1 MLEHAA
7 AWAANKV
14 LTIDQIKDL
23 VALVMSPD
31 SPVNKIASAAK
42 RRPTMSTTS
51 RRGFLGALA
60 VSGATLTARRALR
73 PRPASSTWPTIK
85 KDTDVAC
92 LYHCDFGDPRRFGQ
106 MLTNINN
113 HLSVYEFDPFK
124 VKIVVVA
131 HGAGL
136 KFFLDDL
143 SGTPW
148 AKDKIDPELYKRFTG
163 LTKFGVEAYLCEIT
177 YKRQNIDM
185 AKTRKDSFLKFVPSG
200 VATVAELQS
209 KGFAYLKV
217 G

>member
-1 MLEHAA
+1 MTEG
-7 AWAANKV
+7 K
-14 LTIDQIKDL
+14 
-23 VALVMSPD
+23 S
-31 SPVNKIASAAK
+31 
-42 RRPTMSTTS
+42 S
-51 RRGFLGALA
+51 RRGFIGALA
-60 VSGATLTARRALR
+60 LSGAAIGASRVAAA
-73 PRPASSTWPTIK
+73 PAKLNLSDIK
-85 KDTDVAC
+85 KETEIAC
-92 LYHCDFGDPRRFGQ
+92 VYHCDFGDVQRFSQ

-113 HLSVYEFDPFK
+113 HLSAYEFDSLR

-136 KFFLDDL
+136 KFFLADR

-148 AKDKIDPELYKRFTG
+148 EKDVIDEGLYKRFVG

-185 AKTRKDSFLKFVPSG
+185 AKTRDDPFLKFVPSG
-200 VATVAELQS
+200 VATAAELQS

>member
-1 MLEHAA
+1 
-7 AWAANKV
+7 
-14 LTIDQIKDL
+14 
-23 VALVMSPD
+23 
-31 SPVNKIASAAK
+31 
-42 RRPTMSTTS
+42 MSTTS

-60 VSGATLTARRALR
+60 VSGATLTASRLAAAPDKLDLAAL
-73 PRPASSTWPTIK
+73 K

-92 LYHCDFGDPRRFGQ
+92 LYHCDFGDPQRFSQ
-106 MLTNINN
+106 LLTNMNN
-113 HLSVYEFDPFK
+113 HLSVYEFDTMR
-124 VKIVVVA
+124 VKLVIVA

-148 AKDKIDPELYKRFTG
+148 AKDTIDPELYKRLTG
-163 LTKFGVEAYLCEIT
+163 LSKFGIEAYLCEIT
-177 YKRQNIDM
+177 YKRNNIDL
-185 AKTRKDSFLKFVPSG
+185 AKTKKDSFLKFVPSG